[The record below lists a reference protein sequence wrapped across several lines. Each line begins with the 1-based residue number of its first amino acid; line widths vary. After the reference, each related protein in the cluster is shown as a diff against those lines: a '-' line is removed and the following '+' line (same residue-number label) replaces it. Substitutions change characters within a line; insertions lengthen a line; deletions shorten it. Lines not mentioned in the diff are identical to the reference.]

1 MGLADEIKKGRKK
14 VVTDGYDMSI
24 GELLNLY
31 KAGEL
36 TINPPFQRLYR
47 WKIYQ
52 KTRFIESLLLGLPIP
67 PIFVYASGST
77 WELIDGLQRL
87 STVLEFTGLLTNGE
101 NVADKPLRLEGTKL
115 LPSLKGRAWQETAP
129 GIDDGLSPDQQ
140 FDVKRT
146 RIRVEILKRESDE
159 NAKFE
164 LFQRLNTGGSHLSE
178 QEIRDCV
185 MIMLDK
191 SFYDWVKSLALLPE
205 FESTAKLTDRDVEQQ
220 KPTELCLRLL
230 AYLEIPYNG
239 EFDVHDYLDDAVLKM
254 ATSADLNRASLAVV
268 FSDTFRFLNEAL
280 GEDAFKKW
288 DGSRFLG
295 AFSISAFEAIAY
307 GVARNIE
314 HLRALTKKDRVAF
327 LQERVKGVW
336 SDSVFVKNSG
346 AGVRGTT
353 RLTNLLPHAPTYFEP

>member
-1 MGLADEIKKGRKK
+1 MGLADEIQRGRKR

-31 KAGEL
+31 RSGEL
-36 TINPPFQRLYR
+36 KINPPFQRLYR
-47 WKIYQ
+47 WKLHQ

-87 STVLEFTGLLTNGE
+87 STILEFTGLLTAGD
-101 NVADKPLRLEGTKL
+101 NVVDQPLRLEGTKL
-115 LPSLKGRAWQETAP
+115 LPSLRGRAWEETSP

-140 FDVKRT
+140 FDIKRT

-185 MIMLDK
+185 MIMLDRT
-191 SFYDWVKSLALLPE
+191 FYDWIKSLSALPA
-205 FESTAKLTDRDVEQQ
+205 FVNTAKLTDRDVEQQ

-230 AYLEIPYNG
+230 AYLKVPYSG
-239 EFDVHDYLDDAVLKM
+239 ELDVHDYLDDAVLKM
-254 ATSADLNRASLAVV
+254 AQNANLDRANLAAI
-268 FSDTFRFLNEAL
+268 FSDTFRFLHESMDD
-280 GEDAFKKW
+280 DAFKKW
-288 DGSRFLG
+288 DGARFLG
-295 AFSISAFEAIAY
+295 GFSISAFEAIAI
-307 GVARNIE
+307 GVATNIN
-314 HLRALTKKDRVAF
+314 HLRTMTPQDRATF
-327 LQERVKGVW
+327 IPQRIKSIW
-336 SDSVFVKNSG
+336 SDPVFVRNSG

-353 RLTNLLPHAPTYFEP
+353 RLANLLPHAPSYFAP